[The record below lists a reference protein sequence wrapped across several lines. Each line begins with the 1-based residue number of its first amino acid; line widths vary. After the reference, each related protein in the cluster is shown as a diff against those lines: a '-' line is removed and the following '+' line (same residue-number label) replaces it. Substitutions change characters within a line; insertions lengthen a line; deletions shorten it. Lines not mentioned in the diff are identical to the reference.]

1 MKQHKAVLREVRD
14 SSSDTEEFI
23 REAFDRNFDRL
34 RFESGHSLS
43 PEVKEAALQQVLFY
57 WRRLREVA
65 ERITETEVKLNL
77 PGQKTPKGRKFG
89 IEGVVDIVREN
100 DRVILYDLKTHDQES
115 VRANLADYE
124 KQLNVYA
131 HIWQNLRRQQLD
143 QTAIIATSLPDSV
156 KEAIETNDPDQL
168 AKALANWNPVI
179 DIPADS
185 RHIDETIHDFGKVVD
200 NIEEGRFAP
209 PPVRQLKRRETRHE
223 TFATRSCRNCDARF
237 SCDSWRSAR
246 SSIRALIL
254 KSSP

>member
-1 MKQHKAVLREVRD
+1 MRQNKAAPREVRD
-14 SSSDTEEFI
+14 SSADTEEFI
-23 REAFDRNFDRL
+23 REAFERNFERL

-43 PEVKEAALQQVLFY
+43 TEVKEAALQQVLFY

-89 IEGVVDIVREN
+89 IEGVVDIVRDN
-100 DRVILYDLKTHDQES
+100 DRVILYDLKTHDQDS

-156 KEAIETNDPDQL
+156 KEAIESNDPDQL

-179 DIPADS
+179 DISADS

-209 PPVRQLKRRETRHE
+209 SPVRRLRRRETRNE
-223 TFATRSCRNCDARF
+223 TFATRVCRNCDARF
-237 SCDSWRSAR
+237 SCRSI
-246 SSIRALIL
+246 STL
-254 KSSP
+254 KTNCRFKKGVIE